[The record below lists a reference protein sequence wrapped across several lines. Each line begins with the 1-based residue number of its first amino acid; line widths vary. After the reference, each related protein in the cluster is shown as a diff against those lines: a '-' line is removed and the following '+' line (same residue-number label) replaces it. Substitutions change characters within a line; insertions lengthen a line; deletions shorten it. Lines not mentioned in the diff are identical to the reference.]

1 MDLSNLQYT
10 PKSRNH
16 KVKRVGRGH
25 GSGLGK
31 TSGRGQDGQKARKS
45 GQVRLAF
52 EGGQT
57 PLYRRTPKVGFS
69 NYNFKKRYN
78 VISLRQLSFIT
89 NALGAKNQLDANFVY
104 DIAFYTKHGLIK
116 NKQWPIK
123 VIGDT
128 DVLKNTKIYA
138 NVFSQG
144 ALTSINNNQSQAIIL
159 DK

>member
-1 MDLSNLQYT
+1 MELSNLQYT

-16 KVKRVGRGH
+16 KEKRVGRGH

-69 NYNFKKRYN
+69 NYNFKKQFN
-78 VISLRQLSFIT
+78 VISLHQLSLIT
-89 NALGAKNQLDANFVY
+89 DALKAKKGLSEDFVY
-104 DIAFYTKHGLIK
+104 DLAFFNDHGLIK
-116 NKQWPIK
+116 NAQWPIK
-123 VIGDT
+123 IIGNNDVIQ
-128 DVLKNTKIYA
+128 NTKVYA
-138 NVFSQG
+138 HVFSKG
-144 ALTSINNNQSQAIIL
+144 ARASIEKNQSEAITL